1 MKKIK
6 IFLILLVF
14 INVIL
19 IFMNLELTGYIYH
32 NDILAKKY
40 MIHGIDISHHQIRI
54 NWSKVDKKYKFVLIK
69 ATEGK
74 DFLDKDFSYNWNKA
88 QLNGFKVGAYH
99 FFSMRSSGIRQ
110 AQYYISKVPK
120 VNDSFPPIIDVE
132 VSSKYKKEEVIS
144 ELKNMIERLEKYY
157 GKKVIIYVDYK
168 SYKNFIEN
176 ELKDNPIWIRD
187 IRFYPNIKEE
197 NRWIIWQYSNR
208 GRVQGIDGFTDKN
221 VLRYNDINWYLN
233 GLKK

>member
-6 IFLILLVF
+6 IFVALLMIINLILILVE
-14 INVIL
+14 
-19 IFMNLELTGYIYH
+19 LELAGYIYH

-40 MIHGIDISHHQIRI
+40 TVHGIDISHHQTRI
-54 NWSKVDKKYKFVLIK
+54 NWSKVDKKYKFVLMK

-110 AQYYISKVPK
+110 ANYYISKVPK

-132 VSSKYKKEEVIS
+132 VSSRHKKELVIS
-144 ELKNMIERLEKYY
+144 QLKDMISKLEEHY

-168 SYKNFIEN
+168 AYKLFIEN

-187 IRFYPNIKEE
+187 IRFYPNISED

-208 GRVQGIDGFTDKN
+208 GRVKGIDGFTDKN
-221 VLRYNDINWYLN
+221 VLRYDDINWYLK